1 MRAYVMNSD
10 QCSIQQ
16 ILQQRK
22 VKSLVHFTPVQ
33 NLNSIFSHNLLSR
46 VQCDR
51 LGLKPVTTD
60 AYRLDGLLDFISVS
74 VSFPNSGMF
83 YRKRMSMNYSWAV
96 LLISPD
102 VICRQPSLFFA
113 TNAASAAASHP
124 GVDRRY
130 SSNAFSAMFGDS
142 DRNSFQG
149 HLDYCFPV
157 DPQAEIMV
165 KQAISIND
173 IQSVVFDSDADYHS
187 WASAGGDL
195 AGLQF
200 DINHAYFSSRQ
211 YAVSRHFA

>member
-1 MRAYVMNSD
+1 MNSD
-10 QCSIQQ
+10 QCFIQQ
-16 ILQQRK
+16 VLQQRK

-46 VQCDR
+46 IQCDR

-113 TNAASAAASHP
+113 TNAATAKKKKMD
-124 GVDRRY
+124 GGY
-130 SSNAFSAMFGDS
+130 SSAAFSAMFGDP
-142 DRNSFQG
+142 DRNSLQG

-173 IQSVVFDSDADYHS
+173 IQSVVFGSDADYRS
-187 WASAGGDL
+187 WISAGGDL
-195 AGLQF
+195 AGQQF

-211 YAVSRHFA
+211 YAVSRHFT